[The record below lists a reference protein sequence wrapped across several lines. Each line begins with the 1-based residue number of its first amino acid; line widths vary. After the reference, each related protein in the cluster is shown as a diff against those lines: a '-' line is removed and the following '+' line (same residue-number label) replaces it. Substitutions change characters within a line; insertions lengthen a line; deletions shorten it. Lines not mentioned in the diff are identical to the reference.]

1 MGILDIIGP
10 VMVGP
15 SSSHTAGAARIGL
28 YARRLLG
35 AAPARAELLLHGS
48 FAATG
53 EGHGTNLA
61 LLAGLLGM
69 EADDERI
76 PKALEEAAAAGLQV
90 AFGTTDLGEVHP
102 NSVRL
107 LLEGEGR
114 GLDLC
119 ASSVGG
125 GRIRVWRV
133 DGAEVNLDGSY
144 PTLLLLYPDQP
155 GELAV
160 FSAILANAGLNIA
173 TVKVDRTGRGMQA
186 LMQVELDQV
195 PPAGVLQALRHLPQ
209 VDEVRFIPALGN
221 GA

>member
-53 EGHGTNLA
+53 EGHGTHLA

-102 NSVRL
+102 NSVHL